1 MSGDWKQNIVH
12 RKCAAIRGKLD
23 NFFAGNFFVW
33 YFRHLSNLFH
43 NKYSH
48 ICFANMFL
56 VKHFPA
62 SNFLIVINLIN
73 QFTIIYNYF
82 LILLDQTKTTL
93 SIFFDNWVNRRKR
106 NFFCQKGSALVYGAE
121 YCIKYVLI
129 CAIYTANM
137 TYCGISLWLNLGLW
151 WQQLLGK
158 VYGLRYLNEAMII
171 DSFVFT
177 RAKSCRQYDLFVGS
191 MTYWK

>member
-1 MSGDWKQNIVH
+1 M
-12 RKCAAIRGKLD
+12 
-23 NFFAGNFFVW
+23 
-33 YFRHLSNLFH
+33 
-43 NKYSH
+43 
-48 ICFANMFL
+48 
-56 VKHFPA
+56 KHFPV

-121 YCIKYVLI
+121 YCIKYVFI
-129 CAIYTANM
+129 CAIYTANR
-137 TYCGISLWLNLGLW
+137 TSCGISLGLNLGLW

-158 VYGLRYLNEAMII
+158 AYGLRYLNETMIS
-171 DSFVFT
+171 DSFVFM

>member
-82 LILLDQTKTTL
+82 LILLDQTKKTL
-93 SIFFDNWVNRRKR
+93 SILLDNWVNRKKR
-106 NFFCQKGSALVYGAE
+106 NFSARRA
-121 YCIKYVLI
+121 VLSCMVLSI
-129 CAIYTANM
+129 LWNT
-137 TYCGISLWLNLGLW
+137 SLSVQSILLIWLIVAFL
-151 WQQLLGK
+151 
-158 VYGLRYLNEAMII
+158 
-171 DSFVFT
+171 
-177 RAKSCRQYDLFVGS
+177 YDLIWV
-191 MTYWK
+191 

>member
-1 MSGDWKQNIVH
+1 M
-12 RKCAAIRGKLD
+12 
-23 NFFAGNFFVW
+23 
-33 YFRHLSNLFH
+33 
-43 NKYSH
+43 
-48 ICFANMFL
+48 
-56 VKHFPA
+56 
-62 SNFLIVINLIN
+62 
-73 QFTIIYNYF
+73 IYNDF
-82 LILLDQTKTTL
+82 LILLNQTKTTL
-93 SIFFDNWVNRRKR
+93 SIFFNNWVNRRKR

-137 TYCGISLWLNLGLW
+137 TYCGISLRLNLGLW

-177 RAKSCRQYDLFVGS
+177 RAKSCRQYDLFVGDDDILEVVPCGC
-191 MTYWK
+191 